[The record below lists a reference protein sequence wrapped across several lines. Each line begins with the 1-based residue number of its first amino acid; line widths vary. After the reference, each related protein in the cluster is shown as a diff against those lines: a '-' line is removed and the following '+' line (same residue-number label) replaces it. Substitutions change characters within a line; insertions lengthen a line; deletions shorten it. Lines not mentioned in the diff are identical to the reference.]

1 MLDAGSAG
9 VVGTADVE
17 GMLDAGS
24 SAGVAWAAGVEGKAE
39 TFNVQRSTFNVIPPP
54 SQHHRHYQHQHR
66 ASLKVET
73 AITTPPAL
81 PASSIQHRASSI
93 EYPVSSIQYHS
104 LANRRPNST
113 GPPSP
118 HLLITYYALRFTILC
133 NSR

>member
-1 MLDAGSAG
+1 
-9 VVGTADVE
+9 
-17 GMLDAGS
+17 MLDAGS

-39 TFNVQRSTFNVIPPP
+39 TFNVQRSTFNVQRYSP
-54 SQHHRHYQHQHR
+54 
-66 ASLKVET
+66 

>member
-17 GMLDAGS
+17 G
-24 SAGVAWAAGVEGKAE
+24 KAE
-39 TFNVQRSTFNVIPPP
+39 TFNVQRSTFNVQRSTFNVQRSTFNVIPPP
-54 SQHHRHYQHQHR
+54 SQHHRHYQRQHR

-81 PASSIQHRASSI
+81 PASSIQ
-93 EYPVSSIQYHS
+93 YHS
-104 LANRRPNST
+104 LANRGPNST

-118 HLLITYYALRFTILC
+118 HLLITHYVLRITLYHLV
-133 NSR
+133 

>member
-39 TFNVQRSTFNVIPPP
+39 TFNVQRSTFNVQRYSP
-54 SQHHRHYQHQHR
+54 
-66 ASLKVET
+66 

-81 PASSIQHRASSI
+81 PAPASSIPQSRNRHHNTTGTTSIEYPASSIQHR
-93 EYPVSSIQYHS
+93 VSSIQYPVS
-104 LANRRPNST
+104 LTCQPPPQQHRPSKPT
-113 GPPSP
+113 LTHYVLRITLY
-118 HLLITYYALRFTILC
+118 HLV
-133 NSR
+133 

>member
-39 TFNVQRSTFNVIPPP
+39 TFNVQRSTFNVQRYSP
-54 SQHHRHYQHQHR
+54 
-66 ASLKVET
+66 

-81 PASSIQHRASSI
+81 PAPASSIPQSRNRHHNTTGTTSIEYPASSIQHR
-93 EYPVSSIQYHS
+93 VSSIQYHS